1 MKENSYKYIIN
12 NLLIENTEKS
22 LFKLVEIYK
31 DIKFRKE
38 YMLYDSELLYCYI
51 ALCVYRIEK
60 THDITNHILSMG
72 YDLKSIADLI
82 CRLKF
87 LIWRIEF
94 DDGACNVNELLEYIK
109 YNRLSD
115 VAVEE
120 IINQSSFHKEKIYK
134 RIAAYGE

>member
-1 MKENSYKYIIN
+1 
-12 NLLIENTEKS
+12 
-22 LFKLVEIYK
+22 
-31 DIKFRKE
+31 
-38 YMLYDSELLYCYI
+38 
-51 ALCVYRIEK
+51 
-60 THDITNHILSMG
+60 MG

>member
-51 ALCVYRIEK
+51 ALWVYRIEK